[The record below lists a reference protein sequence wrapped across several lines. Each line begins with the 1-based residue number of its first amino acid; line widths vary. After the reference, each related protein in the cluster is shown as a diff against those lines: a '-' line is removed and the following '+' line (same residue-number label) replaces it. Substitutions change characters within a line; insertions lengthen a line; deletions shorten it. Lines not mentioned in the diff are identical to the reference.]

1 MPRPSLRL
9 DRRPG
14 PLPLIALAA
23 ALAASPAAGQPPSF
37 GDDSSDWADDGECDD
52 PRFVGPGMTRT
63 MLLDEDAHADATDC
77 REAFEAGR
85 VRLRPAP
92 PLPSGLPMGDDG
104 GRHALDGEC
113 DDRRFAGPGMA
124 SSLHWENAG
133 RDATDCAA
141 RLADGTVTPWS
152 AAEAGAATRCEFI
165 PFGDDAGDY
174 ALDGAC
180 DDPRFEGRGTS
191 VLMVPTDLR
200 RDASDCRRLCEMG
213 AAALRDYRAY

>member
-1 MPRPSLRL
+1 MARAS
-9 DRRPG
+9 
-14 PLPLIALAA
+14 PLPLLALAA
-23 ALAASPAAGQPPSF
+23 ALTASPAAGQPPSF
-37 GDDSSDWADDGECDD
+37 GDDSSDWATDGECDD
-52 PRFVGPGMTRT
+52 PRFVGPGMTRGR
-63 MLLDEDAHADATDC
+63 LLDEDAHADATDC
-77 REAFEAGR
+77 RAAFEDGR

-104 GRHALDGEC
+104 GPHALDGEC

-124 SSLHWENAG
+124 TSLHWENAG

-152 AAEAGAATRCEFI
+152 APAARAATNCEFI
-165 PFGDDAGDY
+165 PFGDDGGGY

-180 DDPRFEGRGTS
+180 DDPRFEGPGTS
-191 VLMVPTDLR
+191 PVMVPGDLR

-213 AAALRDYRAY
+213 VVALRDYRAY